1 MSQETE
7 PHAPSTCPCQVQE
20 GLPGARC
27 DTDPISP
34 DALGQVIQHYRA
46 LFLIPLRG
54 LVKPQT
60 LILGM
65 IYQ

>member
-1 MSQETE
+1 M
-7 PHAPSTCPCQVQE
+7 P
-20 GLPGARC
+20 LPGTGKGFPRARC

-46 LFLIPLRG
+46 LFLTPLDG